1 MVAFTPTGIAAA
13 GSFLSGASSFL
24 GGFGI
29 GGGEKRPRYQDSL
42 NAQMWAQRNQVNT
55 AMELSKK
62 HGIHPLTMLGMPSA
76 GSPSAYIEGSKGPD
90 LNAMGQGIDRMANAG
105 RSDTQRKLDELA
117 LEQAT
122 LSNDYLRVQIAGAQ
136 KAIAQTGAT
145 IPYGSKGLAGSVSPR
160 LPLDR
165 SDLVEVVKDQE
176 ITKNPN
182 DTGRTAGQHAAY
194 RDYDIGYGHT
204 VTMPYNEEGWA
215 EAIGELPLFYKYP
228 KMAEVLMKRFHG
240 EHIRNGL
247 GKWADKREQKF
258 KMGKYRQ
265 K

>member
-1 MVAFTPTGIAAA
+1 MFTPAGFAAA
-13 GSFLSGASSFL
+13 GTFLSGASSFL
-24 GGFGI
+24 GGLGI

-62 HGIHPLTMLGMPSA
+62 HKIHPLTMLGMPSA
-76 GSPSAYIEGSKGPD
+76 GSPTAYVQGSSGPD

-122 LSNDYLRVQIAGAQ
+122 LSNDYLRVQIAGTQ
-136 KAIAQTGAT
+136 KAIAQSGAT
-145 IPYGSKGLAGSVSPR
+145 VPYGSKGLDGVSSSR

-165 SDLVEVVKDQE
+165 DQLVDIVNDKQ
-176 ITKNPN
+176 ITKDPN
-182 DTGRTAGQHAAY
+182 DSGVTAGKHASF
-194 RDYDIGYGHT
+194 RNYDVGYGHS
-204 VTMPYNEEGWA
+204 VTLPYNEEGWA
-215 EAIGELPLFYKYP
+215 EAIGELPIWYKYP
-228 KMAEVLMKRFHG
+228 KMAEILAKRFHG
-240 EHIRNGL
+240 KQFKEKL
-247 GKWADKREQKF
+247 GGFTDRHFKKH
-258 KMGKYRQ
+258 KMGKYRE